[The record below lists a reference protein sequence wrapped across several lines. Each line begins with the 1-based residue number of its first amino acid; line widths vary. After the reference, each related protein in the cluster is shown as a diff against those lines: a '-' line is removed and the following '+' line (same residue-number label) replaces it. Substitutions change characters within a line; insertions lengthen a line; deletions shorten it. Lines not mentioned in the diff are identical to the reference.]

1 MKIHYYTD
9 EIVNICDNR
18 HLTVAEI
25 YEKITSKFPEAGK
38 SSIYRN
44 VEELV
49 ERGDLKKLVWIWK
62 KAYFEK
68 NKWSHIHLIDE
79 KTWEIKDFDQCFNM
93 ASLPKNFKVNKV
105 DIKIFW
111 EFSNKKTIKK

>member
-1 MKIHYYTD
+1 MKLHYYTN
-9 EIVNICDNR
+9 EIVNICDCK
-18 HLTVAEI
+18 HLTVDEI
-25 YEKITSKFPEAGK
+25 YLKISKKFPDAGK

-49 ERGDLKKLVWIWK
+49 KEWYLRKIIWVWK

-68 NKWSHIHLIDE
+68 NIWNHIHIIDE
-79 KTWEIKDFDQCFNM
+79 ITWKITDLEEDVSIPNLPKWFNM
-93 ASLPKNFKVNKV
+93 SGM

-111 EFSNKKTIKK
+111 EFSV

>member
-1 MKIHYYTD
+1 MKTHYYTD
-9 EIVNICDNR
+9 EIIKICYNK
-18 HLTVAEI
+18 HLTVSEI
-25 YEKITSKFPEAGK
+25 FSLLSKKFPDAWK

-49 ERGDLKKLVWIWK
+49 EKGELNKVIWIWK

-68 NKWSHIHLIDE
+68 NKWNHIHLID
-79 KTWEIKDFDQCFNM
+79 KHTWEIKDLDENIKVLN
-93 ASLPKNFKVNKV
+93 LPKNFKVSNM

-111 EFSNKKTIKK
+111 EFSL

>member
-1 MKIHYYTD
+1 MKTHYYTD
-9 EIVNICDNR
+9 EIINICDCK

-25 YEKITSKFPEAGK
+25 YSIISEKYPEIGK

-49 ERGDLKKLVWIWK
+49 NKGELKKVVWIWK
-62 KAYFEK
+62 QAYFEK
-68 NKWSHIHLIDE
+68 DKWNHIHLID
-79 KTWEIKDFDQCFNM
+79 KNTWEIKDLDQCVNITN
-93 ASLPKNFKVNKV
+93 LPKWFIVSDM

-111 EFSNKKTIKK
+111 EFST

>member
-1 MKIHYYTD
+1 MKTHYYTND
-9 EIVNICDNR
+9 IIEICNCN
-18 HLTVAEI
+18 HLTVEDI
-25 YEKITSKFPEAGK
+25 FNKVVKKHPDAGK

-49 ERGDLKKLVWIWK
+49 KKGDLKKIIWVWK

-68 NKWSHIHLIDE
+68 NIWKHIHLID
-79 KTWEIKDFDQCFNM
+79 KNTWEIKDLDDKVSIPN
-93 ASLPKNFKVNKV
+93 LPKDFKVSDI

-111 EFSNKKTIKK
+111 EFSM

>member
-1 MKIHYYTD
+1 MKTHYYTS
-9 EIVNICDNR
+9 EIIKICDCK
-18 HLTVAEI
+18 HLTVEEI
-25 YEKITSKFPEAGK
+25 YEKVSEKFPDAGK

-49 ERGDLKKLVWIWK
+49 KTKDLKKIIWVWK

-68 NKWSHIHLIDE
+68 NIWKHIHLIDNE
-79 KTWEIKDFDQCFNM
+79 TWKITDFDKNVSIPKMPKDFKIHDI
-93 ASLPKNFKVNKV
+93 

-111 EFSNKKTIKK
+111 KFT

>member
-1 MKIHYYTD
+1 MKTHYYTN
-9 EIVNICDNR
+9 EIIDTCDCK

-25 YEKITSKFPEAGK
+25 YDIISKKYPEAGK

-49 ERGDLKKLVWIWK
+49 EKGDLRKVNWIWK

-68 NKWSHIHLIDE
+68 NKWNHIHLID
-79 KTWEIKDFDQCFNM
+79 KNTWEIKDLDENV
-93 ASLPKNFKVNKV
+93 SIPNLPKWFKVSDI

-111 EFSNKKTIKK
+111 EFSI